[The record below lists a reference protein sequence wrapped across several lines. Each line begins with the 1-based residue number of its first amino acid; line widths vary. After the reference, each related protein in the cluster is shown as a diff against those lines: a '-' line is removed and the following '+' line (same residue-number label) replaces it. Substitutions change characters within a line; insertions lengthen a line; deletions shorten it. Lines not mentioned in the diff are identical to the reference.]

1 MNDALNISRKEQ
13 IEVTATSLFQNKG
26 YAATSMR
33 DLATDLG
40 IEAAS
45 IYSHIKS
52 KEEILQNIC
61 FKMADEFFAAK
72 EAIESKNLPPLQKLK
87 EAIKGHVKVVTK
99 NASASAVFFTEYKHL
114 SEPSLSEF
122 LQMRM
127 HYEDWFR
134 NIIIEGMSEKKMRE
148 VDQKFTTL
156 TILSSINFISNWY
169 KPDGKMSS
177 DEIGER
183 LSKLFI
189 EGMKS

>member
-1 MNDALNISRKEQ
+1 MNEALNISRKEQ

-33 DLATDLG
+33 DLATGLG

-61 FKMADEFFAAK
+61 FKMADEFFDAK
-72 EAIESKNLPPLQKLK
+72 ETIEKKNLPPIEKLT
-87 EAIKGHVKVVTK
+87 EAIKGHVRVVTK
-99 NASASAVFFTEYKHL
+99 NAAASAVFFTEYKHL
-114 SEPSLSEF
+114 SEPALDEF
-122 LQMRM
+122 LQMRT

-134 NIIIEGMSEKKMRE
+134 NIIIDGMKQKKMRE
-148 VDQKFTTL
+148 VDQKFTIL

-169 KPDGKMSS
+169 KPEGKMSA

-189 EGMKS
+189 QGLKS